1 MPGLLALAFP
11 LAAQVVRGAVSEA
24 GSGTPLAG
32 AMVVLFDADG
42 DRVDRVLTDASGGF
56 STEADRP
63 GRYYVRVDRIG
74 YASLTT
80 DPFDVPVAGTFQRI
94 AVPIRP
100 IRLRG
105 LDVAGTR
112 RCEVRPEEGRVTAR
126 VWEEARKAL
135 QAAAWTQSTGV
146 YRYTLLHFVR
156 DLDRSGDEVL
166 EERQSFKRGSSKAP
180 FVSLPGSEL
189 VARGFVQEE
198 PDSGTIYYAPDAEA
212 FLSDAF
218 LDTHCMGARRGDA
231 GSIGLVFE
239 PVEGRTLPDIEGVLW
254 LDEETAQLDR
264 LEFSYVNV
272 SRSREIGEPG
282 GQVTFTR
289 LPDGTW
295 IVREWWIRM
304 PMMET
309 VGRRRLRRRGY
320 REQGGVAWRV
330 ANRAGE
336 IVLESSTATITGSV
350 QDSISTGPASSA
362 TVRVLGTG
370 EEVGIGTDGSFL
382 LPGLTSGLH
391 RLVVRHELLDT
402 LGLPAPVHQVASVL
416 GEMVHVSLRV
426 PTLEDAL
433 LEVCGG
439 APRPPRTAPLF
450 GRVIDVSGRPQAGR
464 VVRVAWLDTGAFE
477 PQLLAI
483 PPGPQG
489 EPAGEWR
496 VASEG
501 DLATLKALTDQRG
514 SFMLCDVPF
523 GSRVRLDVAMADGVS
538 VSRRPLV
545 RPGIAVAVVVV
556 TIAEGAPRRA
566 PRLP

>member
-1 MPGLLALAFP
+1 MTGLLALAFP
-11 LAAQVVRGAVSEA
+11 LAAQVVRGVVSEE

-94 AVPIRP
+94 AVPIHP

-112 RCEVRPEEGRVTAR
+112 RCEVRPEEGRGTAR

-272 SRSREIGEPG
+272 SRSREIGEP
-282 GQVTFTR
+282 
-289 LPDGTW
+289 DG
-295 IVREWWIRM
+295 R
-304 PMMET
+304 
-309 VGRRRLRRRGY
+309 
-320 REQGGVAWRV
+320 
-330 ANRAGE
+330 
-336 IVLESSTATITGSV
+336 
-350 QDSISTGPASSA
+350 
-362 TVRVLGTG
+362 
-370 EEVGIGTDGSFL
+370 
-382 LPGLTSGLH
+382 
-391 RLVVRHELLDT
+391 
-402 LGLPAPVHQVASVL
+402 
-416 GEMVHVSLRV
+416 
-426 PTLEDAL
+426 
-433 LEVCGG
+433 
-439 APRPPRTAPLF
+439 
-450 GRVIDVSGRPQAGR
+450 
-464 VVRVAWLDTGAFE
+464 
-477 PQLLAI
+477 
-483 PPGPQG
+483 
-489 EPAGEWR
+489 
-496 VASEG
+496 
-501 DLATLKALTDQRG
+501 
-514 SFMLCDVPF
+514 
-523 GSRVRLDVAMADGVS
+523 
-538 VSRRPLV
+538 
-545 RPGIAVAVVVV
+545 
-556 TIAEGAPRRA
+556 
-566 PRLP
+566 